1 MKKESIAIE
10 INENRKNVTLK
21 YELDPPKMVLEVDEK
36 ISIAEGRSLIH
47 CLASLREQNPHIK
60 FLCKGSKLNVYFSR
74 MSMQMSSGMLAY
86 ELTLGEYA
94 LIKDIVNIFDY
105 DDSNIAQSF
114 EQQKAFFETW
124 LESLEQGQ

>member
-1 MKKESIAIE
+1 MKEETVTIE
-10 INENRKNVTLK
+10 VNKVRKNVTLK
-21 YELDPPKMVLEVDEK
+21 CELDPPKMVLEVDGN
-36 ISIAEGRSLIH
+36 ISTGEGRSLIH

-60 FLCKGSKLNVYFSR
+60 FLCKGSKLNVYPSR

-94 LIKDIVNIFDY
+94 LIKDIINIFDY

-114 EQQKAFFETW
+114 EQQKAFFEEW
-124 LESLEQGQ
+124 LESLEQAQ